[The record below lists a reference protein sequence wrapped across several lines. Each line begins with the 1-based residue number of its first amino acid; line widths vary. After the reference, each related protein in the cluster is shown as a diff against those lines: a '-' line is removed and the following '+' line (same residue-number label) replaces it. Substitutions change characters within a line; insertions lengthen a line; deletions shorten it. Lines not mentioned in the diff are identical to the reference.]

1 MNWIDISTI
10 LASGL
15 GLLIGWRVG
24 LLGATFTSAGIVI
37 GASLAGSLNG
47 YGSDLILEF
56 IDNSLVATIL
66 SYAIIFSVV
75 FAISQT
81 LKSLFKNFLKMVFL
95 GWIDTIGS
103 ILLGFIIAIVLSST
117 LLSILAKYSDDLTL
131 QPLESNPNL
140 GDVLIDS
147 TGIPQDIRKA
157 LLESNSVPILL
168 DMRKAVPGDV
178 LSFIPGDFNKALDTL
193 EDQIDNK

>member
-1 MNWIDISTI
+1 MNWIDISII
-10 LASGL
+10 LASGI

-37 GASLAGSLNG
+37 GASLAGSLNS
-47 YGSDLILEF
+47 YISDLILEF
-56 IDNSLVATIL
+56 IDNSLISTVL
-66 SYAIIFSVV
+66 SYAIIFSVI

-81 LKSLFKNFLKMVFL
+81 LKSLLKNFLKMVFL
-95 GWIDTIGS
+95 GWIDTVGS
-103 ILLGFIIAIVLSST
+103 VLLGFIIAIVLSST
-117 LLSILAKYSDDLTL
+117 LVSILAKYSDDLTL
-131 QPLESNPNL
+131 QPSESNPNL

-157 LLESNSVPILL
+157 LVESNFVYILL

-178 LSFIPGDFNKALDTL
+178 LSFIPGDFNETLNTL
-193 EDQIDNK
+193 EDQINNK

>member
-1 MNWIDISTI
+1 MNWIDISII
-10 LASGL
+10 LTSGL
-15 GLLIGWRVG
+15 GLLVGWRIG

-37 GASLAGSLNG
+37 GASLAGSLNS
-47 YGSDLILEF
+47 YVSDLILEF
-56 IDNSLVATIL
+56 IDHSLVATIL

-103 ILLGFIIAIVLSST
+103 VLLGFIIAIVLSST
-117 LLSILAKYSDDLTL
+117 LVSMLAKYSGDLTL
-131 QPLESNPNL
+131 QPSESNPNL

-157 LLESNSVPILL
+157 LIESNLVSVLL

-178 LSFIPGDFNKALDTL
+178 LSFIPGDFNKALDSL
-193 EDQIDNK
+193 EDQINNK

>member
-1 MNWIDISTI
+1 MNWIDISII
-10 LASGL
+10 LTSGL
-15 GLLIGWRVG
+15 GLLVGWRVG

-37 GASLAGSLNG
+37 GASLAGSLNS
-47 YGSDLILEF
+47 YVSDLILEF
-56 IDNSLVATIL
+56 IDHSLVATIL

-103 ILLGFIIAIVLSST
+103 VLLGFIIAIVLSST
-117 LLSILAKYSDDLTL
+117 LVSMLAKYSGDLTL
-131 QPLESNPNL
+131 QPSESNPNL

-157 LLESNSVPILL
+157 LIESNLVSVLL

-178 LSFIPGDFNKALDTL
+178 LSFIPGDFNKALDSL
-193 EDQIDNK
+193 EDQINNK